1 MIADRSRVSH
11 STATAPPESGTT
23 AVNLHPTAFVPSLT
37 HRDIHTK
44 PQHGCDRCP
53 RVPCVCGWTV
63 GTCPLAFE
71 HRREYAGSESA
82 WRVSA

>member
-1 MIADRSRVSH
+1 MSLDDNARSRS
-11 STATAPPESGTT
+11 APTDGRESGTT
-23 AVNLHPTAFVPSLT
+23 TVDVHAPVFVPSLT
-37 HRDIHTK
+37 HRDIHTR

-63 GTCPLAFE
+63 GLCPQAFE
-71 HRREYAGSESA
+71 HRREYASSETT